1 MFLDRVSPAKV
12 SIFSRAEVMSYLM
25 TEIVFKSLWVLA
37 QNLTSVPLPPHKQIP
52 TTSENLDFQR

>member
-1 MFLDRVSPAKV
+1 MFLDSISPAEV

-25 TEIVFKSLWVLA
+25 TEIVFKSFWFLA
-37 QNLTSVPLPPHKQIP
+37 QNLSSVPLPPHKQIP